1 MNLTAEQQQ
10 ELARFPAALQ
20 ALVAAELAAGNGVRE
35 IHHSHPAP
43 PVGACVLLAK
53 PVSTRPRASGAGLS
67 FYERNSSL
75 HSGEFTDA
83 ARHYF
88 VLEAPQPPPPE
99 PDMDALR
106 QAHAPPP
113 EARAQFAPSA
123 PAHAA
128 VAGRKGSSAPAKP
141 QRPRGRKM
149 KSRAPE
155 SLPESPAELLPAQAE
170 WVAESATG
178 WTRVVPFSDPRPPH
192 LVQFAW
198 ERELMVLFTAAMDG
212 GQLRLAASANVNGA
226 LYRFEL
232 RYVAARKFAHDYT
245 LRIEASWAEAAP
257 EHYAYFRQTSDSWF
271 QMWMRDLK
279 AARPPAAIA
288 GPGVDYPQHC
298 AAALQAQRELDSVA
312 VVQRA
317 IVEGMR
323 QGGTFNASHKEGGTN
338 IGWQNGKFFRSDYG
352 DFPDSKIYADE
363 GEFLRMLRQFCQAD
377 ITRHAAQPP
386 LSELD
391 AWKLILRRLT
401 PAQ

>member
-1 MNLTAEQQQ
+1 MNLAAEQQL

-20 ALVAAELAAGNGVRE
+20 ALVAAELAAGNGVLE

-88 VLEAPQPPPPE
+88 VLEAPKPPPPE

-106 QAHAPPP
+106 QAPAPKPDTLAQLAPP
-113 EARAQFAPSA
+113 E

-128 VAGRKGSSAPAKP
+128 VAGPEPSRAPAKP
-141 QRPRGRKM
+141 QRPRGRKTE
-149 KSRAPE
+149 SRRASAVE
-155 SLPESPAELLPAQAE
+155 FAPAQAE
-170 WVAESATG
+170 LVAESATG
-178 WTRVVPFSDPRPPH
+178 WTRVVTFRDPHPPH
-192 LVQFAW
+192 RVQFAW

-226 LYRFEL
+226 HYAFEL
-232 RYVAARKFAHDYT
+232 RYVAAREFAHDYT
-245 LRIEASWAEAAP
+245 LRTTVSWAHTAP
-257 EHYAYFRQTSDSWF
+257 EHYDYFRQTSDSWF
-271 QMWMRDLK
+271 AMWTRDLK
-279 AARPPAAIA
+279 AATTPIA
-288 GPGVDYPQHC
+288 NETAGEAYSQHC
-298 AAALQAQRELDSVA
+298 AAALQAQQELDSVPA
-312 VVQRA
+312 VQRA
-317 IVEGMR
+317 IVEGMK
-323 QGGTFNASHKEGGTN
+323 QGGTFHTSHKEGGTN

-352 DFPDSKIYADE
+352 DFQDSKIYADE
-363 GEFLRMLRQFCQAD
+363 AEFLQMLRQFCQGD
-377 ITRHAAQPP
+377 ITRHAAQAP
-386 LSELD
+386 LSDLD
-391 AWKLILRRLT
+391 AWKLILRRLN